1 MILIYGGAY
10 QGKLEYAKNNYNIK
24 SISECASGSSPD
36 FSCDAIHGIDE
47 FVLQCVRSNQD
58 AVEYFREHASEL
70 SNKIIIANDISSGI
84 VPMDKDVRAAREMN
98 GRLLIYFASQAD
110 EVIRI
115 FCGIG
120 KKIK

>member
-10 QGKLEYAKNNYNIK
+10 QGKLEYAKNNYDIK
-24 SISECASGSSPD
+24 NVSECSDGADPD
-36 FSCDAIHGIDE
+36 FSCDAIHGLDE
-47 FVLQCVRSNQD
+47 FVLECVRSGRD
-58 AVEYFREHASEL
+58 ATEYFREHEPEL
-70 SNKIIIANDISSGI
+70 QDTVIIANDISSGI

-98 GRLLIYFASQAD
+98 GRLLIYLASRAD
-110 EVIRI
+110 EVIRV

>member
-10 QGKLEYAKNNYNIK
+10 QGKLEYAKNNYNIN
-24 SISECASGSSPD
+24 SVSECASGSFPD

-70 SNKIIIANDISSGI
+70 RNKIIIANDISSGI

-98 GRLLIYFASQAD
+98 GRLLIYLASQAN

-115 FCGIG
+115 FCGIC
-120 KKIK
+120 KKIN